1 MKNNLEF
8 EAEAFDHQIIERVRN
23 GHVPDLRFCTPCDYF
38 YNNPWR
44 RPAFV
49 ALDMG
54 EKFERIKSSLTQH
67 FGSRLLRVLEVGCG
81 PGFIS
86 LEIARAGHSV
96 TGIDLSP
103 ECIRVANEFAAKDPL
118 IAERGTLE
126 YVTGDF
132 LTDKHLLAAS
142 FDAVVF
148 VGALHHFKDQ
158 EKVMQRVHDF
168 LIPGGLAIADEPTR
182 DRVSMSNA
190 IIFHLLTRILSVGG
204 GFYEKF
210 ELPKSADILQKEV
223 FGVLNQMRY
232 ESESGEKL
240 QSVNDND
247 AGHFEMTNALRA
259 KFQEVEYEEVSGF
272 FHELIGGVRFSE
284 SMNADVAKYVRE
296 IDRIMCASG
305 VVASTEFYFVGK
317 K

>member
-1 MKNNLEF
+1 MKDNLEL

-38 YNNPWR
+38 YNNSWR

-54 EKFERIKSSLTQH
+54 EQFGRIQSSLTQH
-67 FGSRLLRVLEVGCG
+67 LGSSPLRVLEVGCG

-86 LEIARAGHSV
+86 LEMARAGHSV
-96 TGIDLSP
+96 VGIDLSP
-103 ECIRVANEFAAKDPL
+103 ECIRVASNFAAKDPL
-118 IAERGTLE
+118 IAQRGLLE
-126 YVTGDF
+126 YITGDF
-132 LTDKHLLAAS
+132 FTDKHLLVAS

-148 VGALHHFKDQ
+148 VGALHHFKEQ
-158 EKVMQRVHDF
+158 QKVIQRVHD
-168 LIPGGLAIADEPTR
+168 LLVPGGLAIAHEPTR

-190 IIFHLLTRILSVGG
+190 ILFHVLTRLLSLCG

-210 ELPKSADILQKEV
+210 DLPRSAEILQKEV
-223 FGVLNQMRY
+223 HEILNKMRY

-247 AGHFEMTNALRA
+247 AGHPEMTNALRA
-259 KFQEVEYEEVSGF
+259 KFQEVDYDEVSGF
-272 FHELIGGVRFSE
+272 YHELIGGLRFSE
-284 SMNADVAKYVRE
+284 NTNADVAKYIRE
-296 IDRIMCASG
+296 IDRFMCASG
-305 VVASTEFYFVGK
+305 VVSSTEFYFVGK

>member
-1 MKNNLEF
+1 MKDNLEL

-38 YNNPWR
+38 YNNSWR
-44 RPAFV
+44 RPEFV

-54 EKFERIKSSLTQH
+54 EQFARIQSSLTQH
-67 FGSRLLRVLEVGCG
+67 FGSRPLRVLEVGCG

-96 TGIDLSP
+96 IGIDLSP
-103 ECIRVANEFAAKDPL
+103 ECIRVANDFASKDPL
-118 IAERGTLE
+118 INERGSLE

-132 LTDKHLLAAS
+132 FTDKHLPATS

-148 VGALHHFKDQ
+148 VGALHHFKEQ
-158 EKVMQRVHDF
+158 EMVMQRVHD
-168 LIPGGLAIADEPTR
+168 LLVPGGLAIAHEPTR

-190 IIFHLLTRILSVGG
+190 TLFHLLTRLLAVGG

-210 ELPKSADILQKEV
+210 ELPKSSETLQKEV
-223 FGVLNQMRY
+223 NGVLNKMRY

-247 AGHFEMTNALRA
+247 AGHPEMTNALRA
-259 KFQEVEYEEVSGF
+259 RFQEIEYDEVSGF
-272 FHELIGGVRFSE
+272 YHEVIGGLRFSE
-284 SMNADVAKYVRE
+284 SLNAEVAKYIRE
-296 IDRIMCASG
+296 IDRLMCSSG
-305 VVASTEFYFVGK
+305 VVSSTEFYFVGK